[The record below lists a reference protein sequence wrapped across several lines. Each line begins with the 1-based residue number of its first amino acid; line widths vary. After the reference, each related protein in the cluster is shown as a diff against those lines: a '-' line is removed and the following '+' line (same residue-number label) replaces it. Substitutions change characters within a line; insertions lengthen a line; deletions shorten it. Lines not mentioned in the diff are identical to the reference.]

1 MMHYPNPNQ
10 HNNDN
15 TPLGR
20 IILVVALSIAFFGIY
35 MVLFPPKQPPKPTQT
50 QTTQNLENAKAPA
63 QGTPAPN
70 SLDSLED
77 TKAQEARTHD
87 LALKDSLIAII
98 QSQDFEI
105 EIDALGRIR
114 QVSLKDKKFTH
125 DEQES
130 LFSIIGSLLGFG
142 SSKKEHIEKLPL
154 FGDLELKPLEMR
166 FSDGVINQKA
176 YNTPYV
182 LQNSQSPRIDFS
194 GESQTIV
201 LTQNLGEVRIS
212 KTLTFYRNLAYDVRI
227 EVSNPN
233 IEYFISNGM
242 RPMGDKDTYAFRG
255 VLLKKEDGSIQ
266 KLEDGDGER
275 RDFPKASF
283 VASVDR
289 YYTSLFFTPDV
300 AKGLYVS
307 LDSDRSKNPMPYVRA
322 NGESVLQG
330 YIGPKDFKILE
341 SINPSLSDVV
351 EYGIITF
358 FARWVFWLLAWLYD
372 VCGNWGWA
380 IVLLT
385 IIVRIV
391 LYPLSYK
398 GMVSMQKLKD
408 LAPKMKEIQE
418 RYKGD
423 PQKLQMHMMELY
435 KKHGANPLGGC
446 LPLLLQI
453 PVFFAIYRVL
463 YNAIEL
469 KNSEWILWINDLSA
483 IDPYFV
489 LPVLMGVS
497 MYVSQRLTPSNF
509 TDPMQEKIFKMLPWF
524 FMIFFIIFPFPAG
537 LVLYWTVN
545 NIFSIIQQISINAML
560 ERKKQAEIAQHHA
573 QNHFKEHK
581 KEHKGGKYE
590 KNRG

>member
-1 MMHYPNPNQ
+1 MYYPNPNQ

-20 IILVVALSIAFFGIY
+20 IMLVVVLSIAFFGIY
-35 MVLFPPKQPPKPTQT
+35 MYLFPPKQSNTKAPA
-50 QTTQNLENAKAPA
+50 TTQNTPVDSVSPISASQAP
-63 QGTPAPN
+63 TTK
-70 SLDSLED
+70 D
-77 TKAQEARTHD
+77 TLQQVSTHN
-87 LALKDSLIAII
+87 LAIKDSLIAII
-98 QSQDFEI
+98 ESEDFEI

-130 LFSIIGSLLGFG
+130 LFSIVGSWLGFG

-166 FSDGVINQKA
+166 FSDVGINKKA

-182 LQNSQSPRIDFS
+182 LQKTSNQGNRIAFD
-194 GESQTIV
+194 GESQNIV
-201 LTQNLGEVRIS
+201 LTQDLGDVRIT
-212 KTLTFYRNLAYDVRI
+212 KTLTFYRNLSYDVRI

-233 IEYFISNGM
+233 LEYFISNGM

-266 KLEDGDGER
+266 KIEDGDGER
-275 RDFPKASF
+275 KDFPKASF

-289 YYTSLFFTPDV
+289 YYTSLLFTPDV
-300 AKGLYVS
+300 AKGLYIS
-307 LDSDRSKNPMPYVRA
+307 LDSDGSKNPMPYVRSS
-322 NGESVLQG
+322 GESVLQG
-330 YIGPKDFKILE
+330 YIGPKDVKILE
-341 SINPSLSDVV
+341 SINPNLTDVV
-351 EYGIITF
+351 EYGMITF

-372 VCGNWGWA
+372 VCGNWGWS

-385 IIVRIV
+385 IIVRVI

-423 PQKLQMHMMELY
+423 PQKLQMHMMDLY

-469 KNSEWILWINDLSA
+469 KNSAWIFWINDLSA

-489 LPVLMGVS
+489 LPILMGVS

-524 FMIFFIIFPFPAG
+524 FMVFFIIFPFPAG
-537 LVLYWTVN
+537 LVLYWTIN
-545 NIFSIIQQISINAML
+545 NIFSIIQQMSINAML
-560 ERKKQAEIAQHHA
+560 ERKKQAQIAQHHT

-581 KEHKGGKYE
+581 GGK
-590 KNRG
+590 K

>member
-1 MMHYPNPNQ
+1 MHYPNPNQ

-307 LDSDRSKNPMPYVRA
+307 LDSDGNKNPMPYVRA

>member
-1 MMHYPNPNQ
+1 MYYPNPNQ

-20 IILVVALSIAFFGIY
+20 IMLVVVLSIAFFGIY
-35 MVLFPPKQPPKPTQT
+35 MYLFPPKQPNTKAPA
-50 QTTQNLENAKAPA
+50 TTQNTSVDSASSISASQAP
-63 QGTPAPN
+63 TTK
-70 SLDSLED
+70 D
-77 TKAQEARTHD
+77 TLQQVNTHN
-87 LALKDSLIAII
+87 LAIKDSLIAII
-98 QSQDFEI
+98 ESEDFEI

-130 LFSIIGSLLGFG
+130 LFSIVGSWLGFG
-142 SSKKEHIEKLPL
+142 NSKKEHIEKLPL

-166 FSDGVINQKA
+166 FSDVAINKKA

-182 LQNSQSPRIDFS
+182 LQKTSNQGNRIAFD
-194 GESQTIV
+194 GESQNIV
-201 LTQNLGEVRIS
+201 LTQDLGDVRIT
-212 KTLTFYRNLAYDVRI
+212 KTLTFYRNLSYDVRI

-233 IEYFISNGM
+233 LEYFISNGM
-242 RPMGDKDTYAFRG
+242 RPMGDKDTYVFRG

-266 KLEDGDGER
+266 KIEDGDGER
-275 RDFPKASF
+275 KDFPKASF

-289 YYTSLFFTPDV
+289 YYTSLLFTPDV
-300 AKGLYVS
+300 AKGLYIS
-307 LDSDRSKNPMPYVRA
+307 LDSDGSKNPMPYVRSS
-322 NGESVLQG
+322 GESVLQG
-330 YIGPKDFKILE
+330 YIGPKDVKILE
-341 SINPSLSDVV
+341 SINPNLTDVV
-351 EYGIITF
+351 EYGMITF

-372 VCGNWGWA
+372 VCGNWGWS

-385 IIVRIV
+385 IIVRVI

-423 PQKLQMHMMELY
+423 PQKLQMHMMDLY

-469 KNSEWILWINDLSA
+469 KNSAWIFWINDLSA

-489 LPVLMGVS
+489 LPILMGVS

-524 FMIFFIIFPFPAG
+524 FMVFFIIFPFPAG

-581 KEHKGGKYE
+581 GGE
-590 KNRG
+590 K

>member
-1 MMHYPNPNQ
+1 MYYPNPNQ

-20 IILVVALSIAFFGIY
+20 IMLVVVLSIAFFGIY
-35 MVLFPPKQPPKPTQT
+35 MYLFPPKQSNTKAPA
-50 QTTQNLENAKAPA
+50 TTQNTSVDSVSPISASQAP
-63 QGTPAPN
+63 T
-70 SLDSLED
+70 
-77 TKAQEARTHD
+77 TKDALQQVSTHN
-87 LALKDSLIAII
+87 LAIKDSLIAII
-98 QSQDFEI
+98 ESEDFEI

-130 LFSIIGSLLGFG
+130 LFGIVGSWLGFG

-166 FSDGVINQKA
+166 FSDVAINKKA
-176 YNTPYV
+176 YNTPFV
-182 LQNSQSPRIDFS
+182 LQKTSNQGNRIAFD
-194 GESQTIV
+194 GESQNIV
-201 LTQNLGEVRIS
+201 LTQDLGDVRIT
-212 KTLTFYRNLAYDVRI
+212 KTLTFYRNLLYDVRI

-233 IEYFISNGM
+233 LEYFISNGM
-242 RPMGDKDTYAFRG
+242 RPMGDKDTYVFRG

-266 KLEDGDGER
+266 KIEDGDGER
-275 RDFPKASF
+275 KDFPKASF

-289 YYTSLFFTPDV
+289 YYTSLLFTPDV
-300 AKGLYVS
+300 AKGLYIS
-307 LDSDRSKNPMPYVRA
+307 LDSDGSKNPMPYVRSS
-322 NGESVLQG
+322 GESVLQG
-330 YIGPKDFKILE
+330 YIGPKDFKTLE
-341 SINPSLSDVV
+341 SINPNLTDVV
-351 EYGIITF
+351 EYGMITF

-372 VCGNWGWA
+372 VCGNWGWS

-385 IIVRIV
+385 LIVRVI

-423 PQKLQMHMMELY
+423 PQKLQMHIMELY

-469 KNSEWILWINDLSA
+469 KNSAWIFWINDLSA

-524 FMIFFIIFPFPAG
+524 FMVFFIIFPFPAG
-537 LVLYWTVN
+537 LVLYWTIN
-545 NIFSIIQQISINAML
+545 NIFSIIQQMSINAML
-560 ERKKQAEIAQHHA
+560 ERKKQAQIAQHHA

-581 KEHKGGKYE
+581 GGK
-590 KNRG
+590 K

>member
-1 MMHYPNPNQ
+1 MYYPNPNQ

-20 IILVVALSIAFFGIY
+20 IMLVVVLSIAFFGIY
-35 MVLFPPKQPPKPTQT
+35 MYLFPPKQPNTQAPA
-50 QTTQNLENAKAPA
+50 TTQNTSVDSASSISASQAP
-63 QGTPAPN
+63 TTK
-70 SLDSLED
+70 D
-77 TKAQEARTHD
+77 TLQQVNTHN
-87 LALKDSLIAII
+87 LAIKDSLIAII
-98 QSQDFEI
+98 ESEDFEI

-130 LFSIIGSLLGFG
+130 LFSIVGSWLGFG

-166 FSDGVINQKA
+166 FSDVAINKKA

-182 LQNSQSPRIDFS
+182 LQKTSNQGNRIAFD
-194 GESQTIV
+194 GESQNIV
-201 LTQNLGEVRIS
+201 LTQDLGDVRIT
-212 KTLTFYRNLAYDVRI
+212 KTLTFYRNLSYDVRI

-233 IEYFISNGM
+233 LEYFISNGM
-242 RPMGDKDTYAFRG
+242 RPMGDKDTYVFRG

-266 KLEDGDGER
+266 KIEDGDGER
-275 RDFPKASF
+275 KDFPKASF

-289 YYTSLFFTPDV
+289 YYTSLLFTPDV
-300 AKGLYVS
+300 AKGLYIS
-307 LDSDRSKNPMPYVRA
+307 LDSDGSKNPMPYVRSS
-322 NGESVLQG
+322 GESVLQG
-330 YIGPKDFKILE
+330 YIGPKDVKILE
-341 SINPSLSDVV
+341 SINPNLTDVV
-351 EYGIITF
+351 EYGMITF

-372 VCGNWGWA
+372 VCGNWGWS

-385 IIVRIV
+385 IIVRVI

-423 PQKLQMHMMELY
+423 PQKLQMHMMDLY

-469 KNSEWILWINDLSA
+469 KNSAWIFWINDLSA

-489 LPVLMGVS
+489 LPILMGVS

-524 FMIFFIIFPFPAG
+524 FMVFFIIFPFPAG

-545 NIFSIIQQISINAML
+545 NIFSIIQQMSINAML
-560 ERKKQAEIAQHHA
+560 ERKKQAQIAQHHA
-573 QNHFKEHK
+573 QNHFKEY
-581 KEHKGGKYE
+581 KGGK
-590 KNRG
+590 K

>member
-1 MMHYPNPNQ
+1 MYYPNPNQ

-20 IILVVALSIAFFGIY
+20 IMLVVVLSIAFFGIY
-35 MVLFPPKQPPKPTQT
+35 MYLFPPKQSNTKAPA
-50 QTTQNLENAKAPA
+50 TTQNTSVDSVSPISASQAP
-63 QGTPAPN
+63 TTK
-70 SLDSLED
+70 D
-77 TKAQEARTHD
+77 TLQQVSSHN
-87 LALKDSLIAII
+87 LAIKDSLIAII
-98 QSQDFEI
+98 ESEDFEI

-130 LFSIIGSLLGFG
+130 LFSIVGSWLGFG

-166 FSDGVINQKA
+166 FSDVAINKKA
-176 YNTPYV
+176 YNTPFV
-182 LQNSQSPRIDFS
+182 LQKTSNQGNRIAFD
-194 GESQTIV
+194 GESQNIV
-201 LTQNLGEVRIS
+201 LTQDLGDVRIT
-212 KTLTFYRNLAYDVRI
+212 KTLTFYRNLLYDVRI

-233 IEYFISNGM
+233 LEYFISNGM
-242 RPMGDKDTYAFRG
+242 RPMGDKDTYVFRG

-266 KLEDGDGER
+266 KIEDGDGER
-275 RDFPKASF
+275 KDFPKASF

-289 YYTSLFFTPDV
+289 YYTSLLFTPDV
-300 AKGLYVS
+300 AKGLYIS
-307 LDSDRSKNPMPYVRA
+307 LDSDGSKNPMPYVRSS
-322 NGESVLQG
+322 GESVLQG
-330 YIGPKDFKILE
+330 YIGPKDFKTLE
-341 SINPSLSDVV
+341 SINPNLTDVV
-351 EYGIITF
+351 EYGMITF

-372 VCGNWGWA
+372 VCGNWGWS

-385 IIVRIV
+385 LIVRVI

-469 KNSEWILWINDLSA
+469 KNSAWIFWINDLSA

-524 FMIFFIIFPFPAG
+524 FMVFFIIFPFPAG
-537 LVLYWTVN
+537 LVLYWTIN
-545 NIFSIIQQISINAML
+545 NIFSIIQQMSINAML
-560 ERKKQAEIAQHHA
+560 ERKKQAQIAQHHA

-581 KEHKGGKYE
+581 GGK
-590 KNRG
+590 K

>member
-1 MMHYPNPNQ
+1 MYYPNPNQ

-20 IILVVALSIAFFGIY
+20 IMLVVVLSIAFFGIY
-35 MVLFPPKQPPKPTQT
+35 MYLFPPKQSNTKAPA
-50 QTTQNLENAKAPA
+50 TTQNTPVDSVSPISASQAPV
-63 QGTPAPN
+63 
-70 SLDSLED
+70 
-77 TKAQEARTHD
+77 TKDALQQVSTHN
-87 LALKDSLIAII
+87 LAIKDSLIAII
-98 QSQDFEI
+98 ESEDFEI

-130 LFSIIGSLLGFG
+130 LFSIVGSWLGFG

-166 FSDGVINQKA
+166 FSDVGINKKA

-182 LQNSQSPRIDFS
+182 LQKTSNQGNRIAFD
-194 GESQTIV
+194 GESQNIV
-201 LTQNLGEVRIS
+201 LTQDLGDVRIT
-212 KTLTFYRNLAYDVRI
+212 KTLTFYRNLSYDVRI

-233 IEYFISNGM
+233 LEYFISNGM

-266 KLEDGDGER
+266 KIEDGDGER
-275 RDFPKASF
+275 KDFPKASF

-289 YYTSLFFTPDV
+289 YYTSLLFTPDV
-300 AKGLYVS
+300 AKGLYIS
-307 LDSDRSKNPMPYVRA
+307 LDSDGSKNPMPYVRSS
-322 NGESVLQG
+322 GESVLQG

-341 SINPSLSDVV
+341 SINPNLTDVV
-351 EYGIITF
+351 EYGMITF

-372 VCGNWGWA
+372 VCGNWGWS

-385 IIVRIV
+385 IIVRVI

-469 KNSEWILWINDLSA
+469 KNSAWIFWINDLSA

-524 FMIFFIIFPFPAG
+524 FMVFFIIFPFPAG
-537 LVLYWTVN
+537 LVLYWTIN
-545 NIFSIIQQISINAML
+545 NIFSIIQQMSINAML
-560 ERKKQAEIAQHHA
+560 ERKKQAQIAQHHA

-581 KEHKGGKYE
+581 GGK
-590 KNRG
+590 K

>member
-1 MMHYPNPNQ
+1 MHYPNPNQ

>member
-1 MMHYPNPNQ
+1 MYYPNPNQ

-20 IILVVALSIAFFGIY
+20 IMLVVVLSIAFFGIY
-35 MVLFPPKQPPKPTQT
+35 MYLFPPKQSNTKAPA
-50 QTTQNLENAKAPA
+50 TTQNTPVDSVSPISASQAP
-63 QGTPAPN
+63 T
-70 SLDSLED
+70 
-77 TKAQEARTHD
+77 TKDALQQVSTHN
-87 LALKDSLIAII
+87 LAIKDSLIAII
-98 QSQDFEI
+98 ESEDFEI

-130 LFSIIGSLLGFG
+130 LFSIVGSWLGFG

-166 FSDGVINQKA
+166 FSDVGINKKA

-182 LQNSQSPRIDFS
+182 LQKTSNQGNRIAFD
-194 GESQTIV
+194 GESQNIV
-201 LTQNLGEVRIS
+201 LTQDLGDVRIT
-212 KTLTFYRNLAYDVRI
+212 KTLTFYRNLSYDVRI

-233 IEYFISNGM
+233 LEYFISNGM

-266 KLEDGDGER
+266 KIEDGDGER
-275 RDFPKASF
+275 KDFPKASF

-289 YYTSLFFTPDV
+289 YYTSLLFTPDV
-300 AKGLYVS
+300 AKGLYIS
-307 LDSDRSKNPMPYVRA
+307 LDSDGSKNPMPYVRSS
-322 NGESVLQG
+322 GESVLQG

-341 SINPSLSDVV
+341 SINPNLTDVV
-351 EYGIITF
+351 EYGMITF

-372 VCGNWGWA
+372 VCGNWGWS

-385 IIVRIV
+385 LIVRVI

-469 KNSEWILWINDLSA
+469 KNSAWIFWINDLSA

-524 FMIFFIIFPFPAG
+524 FMVFFIIFPFPAG
-537 LVLYWTVN
+537 LVLYWTIN
-545 NIFSIIQQISINAML
+545 NIFSIIQQMSINAML
-560 ERKKQAEIAQHHA
+560 ERKKQAQIAQHHA

-581 KEHKGGKYE
+581 GGK
-590 KNRG
+590 K

>member
-1 MMHYPNPNQ
+1 MYYPNPNQ

-20 IILVVALSIAFFGIY
+20 IMLVVVLSIAFFGIY
-35 MVLFPPKQPPKPTQT
+35 MYLFPPKQSNTKAPA
-50 QTTQNLENAKAPA
+50 TTQNTSVDSVSPISASQAP
-63 QGTPAPN
+63 TTK
-70 SLDSLED
+70 D
-77 TKAQEARTHD
+77 TLQQVSTHN
-87 LALKDSLIAII
+87 LAIKDSLIAII
-98 QSQDFEI
+98 ESEDFEI

-130 LFSIIGSLLGFG
+130 LFSIVGSWLGFG

-166 FSDGVINQKA
+166 FSDVAINKKA
-176 YNTPYV
+176 YNTPFV
-182 LQNSQSPRIDFS
+182 LQKTSNQGNRIAFD
-194 GESQTIV
+194 GESQNIV
-201 LTQNLGEVRIS
+201 LTQDLGDVRIT
-212 KTLTFYRNLAYDVRI
+212 KTLTFYRNLLYDVRI

-233 IEYFISNGM
+233 LEYFISNGM
-242 RPMGDKDTYAFRG
+242 RPMGDKDTYVFRG

-266 KLEDGDGER
+266 KIEDGDGER
-275 RDFPKASF
+275 KDFPKASF

-289 YYTSLFFTPDV
+289 YYTSLLFTPDV
-300 AKGLYVS
+300 AKGLYIS
-307 LDSDRSKNPMPYVRA
+307 LDSDGSKNPMPYVRSS
-322 NGESVLQG
+322 GESVLQG
-330 YIGPKDFKILE
+330 YIGPKDFKTLE
-341 SINPSLSDVV
+341 SINPNLTDVV
-351 EYGIITF
+351 EYGMITF

-372 VCGNWGWA
+372 VCGNWGWS

-385 IIVRIV
+385 LIVRVI

-469 KNSEWILWINDLSA
+469 KNSAWIFWINDLSA

-524 FMIFFIIFPFPAG
+524 FMVFFIIFPFPAG
-537 LVLYWTVN
+537 LVLYWTIN
-545 NIFSIIQQISINAML
+545 NIFSIIQQMSINAML
-560 ERKKQAEIAQHHA
+560 ERKKQAQIAQHHA

-581 KEHKGGKYE
+581 GGK
-590 KNRG
+590 K

>member
-1 MMHYPNPNQ
+1 MYYPNPNQ

-20 IILVVALSIAFFGIY
+20 IMLVVVLSIAFFGIY
-35 MVLFPPKQPPKPTQT
+35 MYLFPPKQSNTKAPA
-50 QTTQNLENAKAPA
+50 TTQNTPVDSVSPISASQAP
-63 QGTPAPN
+63 T
-70 SLDSLED
+70 
-77 TKAQEARTHD
+77 TKDALQQVSTHN
-87 LALKDSLIAII
+87 LAIKDSLIAII
-98 QSQDFEI
+98 ESEDFEI

-125 DEQES
+125 DKQES
-130 LFSIIGSLLGFG
+130 LFSIVGSWLGFG

-166 FSDGVINQKA
+166 FSDVGINKKA

-182 LQNSQSPRIDFS
+182 LQKTSNQGNRIAFD
-194 GESQTIV
+194 GESQNIV
-201 LTQNLGEVRIS
+201 LTQDLGDVRIT
-212 KTLTFYRNLAYDVRI
+212 KTLTFYRNLSYDVRI

-233 IEYFISNGM
+233 LEYFISNGM

-266 KLEDGDGER
+266 KIEDGDGER
-275 RDFPKASF
+275 KDFPKASF

-289 YYTSLFFTPDV
+289 YYTSLLFTPDV
-300 AKGLYVS
+300 AKGLYIS
-307 LDSDRSKNPMPYVRA
+307 LDSDGSKNPMPYVRSS
-322 NGESVLQG
+322 GESVLQG

-341 SINPSLSDVV
+341 SINPNLTDVV
-351 EYGIITF
+351 EYGMITF

-372 VCGNWGWA
+372 VCGNWGWS

-385 IIVRIV
+385 LIVRVI

-469 KNSEWILWINDLSA
+469 KNSAWIFWINDLSA

-524 FMIFFIIFPFPAG
+524 FMVFFIIFPFPAG
-537 LVLYWTVN
+537 LVLYWTIN
-545 NIFSIIQQISINAML
+545 NIFSIIQQMSINAML
-560 ERKKQAEIAQHHA
+560 ERKKQAQIAQHHA

-581 KEHKGGKYE
+581 GGK
-590 KNRG
+590 K

>member
-1 MMHYPNPNQ
+1 MYYPNPNQ

-20 IILVVALSIAFFGIY
+20 IMLVVVLSIAFFGIY
-35 MVLFPPKQPPKPTQT
+35 MYLFPPKQPNTQAPVAT
-50 QTTQNLENAKAPA
+50 QHTSVDSVSPISASQ
-63 QGTPAPN
+63 APN
-70 SLDSLED
+70 
-77 TKAQEARTHD
+77 TKDILQQATTHN
-87 LALKDSLIAII
+87 LAIKDSLIAII
-98 QSQDFEI
+98 ESADFEI
-105 EIDALGRIR
+105 EIDALGRVR

-130 LFSIIGSLLGFG
+130 LFSIVGSWLGFG

-166 FSDGVINQKA
+166 FSDVAINKKA

-182 LQNSQSPRIDFS
+182 LEKTSNQGNRIVFN
-194 GESQTIV
+194 GESQNIV
-201 LTQNLGEVRIS
+201 LTQDLGDVRIT
-212 KTLTFYRNLAYDVRI
+212 KTLTFYRNLSYDVRI

-233 IEYFISNGM
+233 LEYFISNGM
-242 RPMGDKDTYAFRG
+242 RPMGDKDTYVFRG

-266 KLEDGDGER
+266 KIEDGDGER
-275 RDFPKASF
+275 KDFPKASF

-289 YYTSLFFTPDV
+289 YYTTLLFTPDV
-300 AKGLYVS
+300 AKGLYIS
-307 LDSDRSKNPMPYVRA
+307 LDSDGSKNPMPYVRSS
-322 NGESVLQG
+322 GESVLQG

-341 SINPSLSDVV
+341 SINPNLTDVV
-351 EYGIITF
+351 EYGMITF

-372 VCGNWGWA
+372 VCGNWGWS

-385 IIVRIV
+385 LIVRVI

-469 KNSEWILWINDLSA
+469 KNSAWIFWINDLSA

-509 TDPMQEKIFKMLPWF
+509 ADPMQEKIFKMLPWF

-537 LVLYWTVN
+537 LVLYWTIN
-545 NIFSIIQQISINAML
+545 NIFSIIQQMSINAML
-560 ERKKQAEIAQHHA
+560 ERKKQAQIAQHHA

-581 KEHKGGKYE
+581 GGK
-590 KNRG
+590 K

>member
-1 MMHYPNPNQ
+1 MYYPNPNQ

-20 IILVVALSIAFFGIY
+20 IMLVVVLSIAFFGIY
-35 MVLFPPKQPPKPTQT
+35 MYLFPPKQSNTKAPA
-50 QTTQNLENAKAPA
+50 TTQNTPVDSVSPISASQAPV
-63 QGTPAPN
+63 
-70 SLDSLED
+70 
-77 TKAQEARTHD
+77 TKDALQQVSTHN
-87 LALKDSLIAII
+87 LAIKDSLIAII
-98 QSQDFEI
+98 ESEDFEI

-130 LFSIIGSLLGFG
+130 LFSIVGSWLGFG

-166 FSDGVINQKA
+166 FSDVGINKKA

-182 LQNSQSPRIDFS
+182 LQKTSNQGNRIAFD
-194 GESQTIV
+194 GESQNIV
-201 LTQNLGEVRIS
+201 LTQDLGDVRIT
-212 KTLTFYRNLAYDVRI
+212 KTLTFYRNLSYDVRI

-233 IEYFISNGM
+233 LEYFISNGM

-266 KLEDGDGER
+266 KIEDGDGER
-275 RDFPKASF
+275 KDFPKASF

-289 YYTSLFFTPDV
+289 YYTSLLFTPDV
-300 AKGLYVS
+300 AKGLYIS
-307 LDSDRSKNPMPYVRA
+307 LDSDGSKNPMPYVRSS
-322 NGESVLQG
+322 GESVLQG

-341 SINPSLSDVV
+341 SINPNLTDVV
-351 EYGIITF
+351 EYGMITF

-372 VCGNWGWA
+372 VCGNWGWS

-385 IIVRIV
+385 LIVRVI

-469 KNSEWILWINDLSA
+469 KNSAWIFWINDLSA

-524 FMIFFIIFPFPAG
+524 FMVFFIIFPFPAG
-537 LVLYWTVN
+537 LVLYWTIN
-545 NIFSIIQQISINAML
+545 NIFSIIQQMSINAML
-560 ERKKQAEIAQHHA
+560 ERKKQAQIAQHHA

-581 KEHKGGKYE
+581 GGK
-590 KNRG
+590 K

>member
-1 MMHYPNPNQ
+1 MHYPNPNQ

-194 GESQTIV
+194 GESQTIM

>member
-1 MMHYPNPNQ
+1 MYYPNPNQ

-20 IILVVALSIAFFGIY
+20 IMLVVVLSIAFFGIY
-35 MVLFPPKQPPKPTQT
+35 MYLFSPKQSNTKAPA
-50 QTTQNLENAKAPA
+50 TTQNTPVDSVSPISASQAP
-63 QGTPAPN
+63 T
-70 SLDSLED
+70 
-77 TKAQEARTHD
+77 TKDALQQVSTHN
-87 LALKDSLIAII
+87 LAIKDSLIAII
-98 QSQDFEI
+98 ESEDFEI

-130 LFSIIGSLLGFG
+130 LFSIVGSWLGFG

-166 FSDGVINQKA
+166 FSDVGINKKA

-182 LQNSQSPRIDFS
+182 LQKTSNQGNRIAFD
-194 GESQTIV
+194 GESQNIV
-201 LTQNLGEVRIS
+201 LTQDLGDVRIT
-212 KTLTFYRNLAYDVRI
+212 KTLTFYRNLSYDVRI

-233 IEYFISNGM
+233 LEYFISNGM

-266 KLEDGDGER
+266 KIEDGDGER
-275 RDFPKASF
+275 KDFPKASF

-289 YYTSLFFTPDV
+289 YYTSLLFTPDV
-300 AKGLYVS
+300 AKGLYIS
-307 LDSDRSKNPMPYVRA
+307 LDSDGSKNPMPYVRSS
-322 NGESVLQG
+322 GESVLQG

-341 SINPSLSDVV
+341 SINPNLTDVV
-351 EYGIITF
+351 EYGMITF

-372 VCGNWGWA
+372 VCGNWGWS

-385 IIVRIV
+385 LIVRVI

-469 KNSEWILWINDLSA
+469 KNSAWIFWINDLSA

-524 FMIFFIIFPFPAG
+524 FMVFFIIFPFPAG
-537 LVLYWTVN
+537 LVLYWTIN
-545 NIFSIIQQISINAML
+545 NIFSIIQQMSINAML
-560 ERKKQAEIAQHHA
+560 ERKKQAQIAQHHA

-581 KEHKGGKYE
+581 GGK
-590 KNRG
+590 K

>member
-1 MMHYPNPNQ
+1 MYYPNPNQ

-20 IILVVALSIAFFGIY
+20 IMLVVVLSIAFFGIY
-35 MVLFPPKQPPKPTQT
+35 MYLFPPKQSNTKAPA
-50 QTTQNLENAKAPA
+50 TTQNTSVDSVSPISASQAP
-63 QGTPAPN
+63 T
-70 SLDSLED
+70 
-77 TKAQEARTHD
+77 TKDALQQVSTHN
-87 LALKDSLIAII
+87 LAIKDSLIAII
-98 QSQDFEI
+98 ESEDFEI

-130 LFSIIGSLLGFG
+130 LFSIVGSWLGFG

-166 FSDGVINQKA
+166 FSDVAINKKA
-176 YNTPYV
+176 YNTPFV
-182 LQNSQSPRIDFS
+182 LQKTSNQGNRIAFD
-194 GESQTIV
+194 GESQNIV
-201 LTQNLGEVRIS
+201 LTQDLGDVRIT
-212 KTLTFYRNLAYDVRI
+212 KTLTFYRNLLYDVRI

-233 IEYFISNGM
+233 LEYFISNGM
-242 RPMGDKDTYAFRG
+242 RPMGDKDTYVFRG

-266 KLEDGDGER
+266 KIEDGDGER
-275 RDFPKASF
+275 KDFPKASF

-289 YYTSLFFTPDV
+289 YYTSLLFTPDV
-300 AKGLYVS
+300 AKGLYIS
-307 LDSDRSKNPMPYVRA
+307 LDSDGSKNPMPYVRSS
-322 NGESVLQG
+322 GESVLQG
-330 YIGPKDFKILE
+330 YIGPKDFKTLE
-341 SINPSLSDVV
+341 SINPNLTDVV
-351 EYGIITF
+351 EYGMITF

-372 VCGNWGWA
+372 VCGNWGWS

-385 IIVRIV
+385 LIVRVI

-423 PQKLQMHMMELY
+423 PQKLQMHIMELY

-469 KNSEWILWINDLSA
+469 KNSAWIFWINDLSA

-524 FMIFFIIFPFPAG
+524 FMVFFIIFPFPAG
-537 LVLYWTVN
+537 LVLYWTIN
-545 NIFSIIQQISINAML
+545 NIFSIIQQMSINAML
-560 ERKKQAEIAQHHA
+560 ERKKQAQIAQHHA

-581 KEHKGGKYE
+581 GGK
-590 KNRG
+590 K

>member
-233 IEYFISNGM
+233 IEYFISKGN
-242 RPMGDKDTYAFRG
+242 YNIFEINEALFAF
-255 VLLKKEDGSIQ
+255 DQ
-266 KLEDGDGER
+266 
-275 RDFPKASF
+275 
-283 VASVDR
+283 
-289 YYTSLFFTPDV
+289 SL
-300 AKGLYVS
+300 
-307 LDSDRSKNPMPYVRA
+307 
-322 NGESVLQG
+322 
-330 YIGPKDFKILE
+330 
-341 SINPSLSDVV
+341 
-351 EYGIITF
+351 
-358 FARWVFWLLAWLYD
+358 
-372 VCGNWGWA
+372 
-380 IVLLT
+380 
-385 IIVRIV
+385 
-391 LYPLSYK
+391 
-398 GMVSMQKLKD
+398 
-408 LAPKMKEIQE
+408 
-418 RYKGD
+418 
-423 PQKLQMHMMELY
+423 
-435 KKHGANPLGGC
+435 LGG
-446 LPLLLQI
+446 
-453 PVFFAIYRVL
+453 
-463 YNAIEL
+463 
-469 KNSEWILWINDLSA
+469 
-483 IDPYFV
+483 
-489 LPVLMGVS
+489 
-497 MYVSQRLTPSNF
+497 
-509 TDPMQEKIFKMLPWF
+509 
-524 FMIFFIIFPFPAG
+524 
-537 LVLYWTVN
+537 
-545 NIFSIIQQISINAML
+545 
-560 ERKKQAEIAQHHA
+560 
-573 QNHFKEHK
+573 
-581 KEHKGGKYE
+581 
-590 KNRG
+590 

>member
-1 MMHYPNPNQ
+1 MYYPNPNQ

-20 IILVVALSIAFFGIY
+20 IMLVVVLSIAFFGIY
-35 MVLFPPKQPPKPTQT
+35 MYLFPPKQSNTKAPA
-50 QTTQNLENAKAPA
+50 TTQNTSVDSVSPISASQAP
-63 QGTPAPN
+63 TTK
-70 SLDSLED
+70 D
-77 TKAQEARTHD
+77 TLQQVSTHN
-87 LALKDSLIAII
+87 LAIKDSLIAII
-98 QSQDFEI
+98 ESEDFEI

-130 LFSIIGSLLGFG
+130 LFSIVGSWLGFG

-166 FSDGVINQKA
+166 FSDVAINKKA
-176 YNTPYV
+176 YNTPFV
-182 LQNSQSPRIDFS
+182 LQKTSNQGNRIAFD
-194 GESQTIV
+194 GESQNIV
-201 LTQNLGEVRIS
+201 LTQDLGDVRIT
-212 KTLTFYRNLAYDVRI
+212 KTLTFYRNLLYDVRI

-233 IEYFISNGM
+233 LEYFISNGM
-242 RPMGDKDTYAFRG
+242 RPMGDKDTYVFRG

-266 KLEDGDGER
+266 KIEDGDGER
-275 RDFPKASF
+275 KDFPKASF

-289 YYTSLFFTPDV
+289 YYTSLLFTPDV
-300 AKGLYVS
+300 AKGLYIS
-307 LDSDRSKNPMPYVRA
+307 LDSDGSKNPMSYVRSS
-322 NGESVLQG
+322 GESVLQG
-330 YIGPKDFKILE
+330 YIGPKDFKTLE
-341 SINPSLSDVV
+341 SINPNLTDVV
-351 EYGIITF
+351 EYGMITF

-372 VCGNWGWA
+372 VCGNWGWS

-385 IIVRIV
+385 LIVRVI

-469 KNSEWILWINDLSA
+469 KNSAWIFWINDLSA

-524 FMIFFIIFPFPAG
+524 FMVFFIIFPFPAG
-537 LVLYWTVN
+537 LVLYWTIN
-545 NIFSIIQQISINAML
+545 NIFSIIQQMSINAML
-560 ERKKQAEIAQHHA
+560 ERKKQAQIAQHHA

-581 KEHKGGKYE
+581 GGK
-590 KNRG
+590 K

>member
-1 MMHYPNPNQ
+1 MYYPNPNQ

-20 IILVVALSIAFFGIY
+20 IMLVVVLSIAFFGIY
-35 MVLFPPKQPPKPTQT
+35 MYLFPPKQSNTKAPA
-50 QTTQNLENAKAPA
+50 TTQNTPVDSVSPISASQAP
-63 QGTPAPN
+63 T
-70 SLDSLED
+70 
-77 TKAQEARTHD
+77 TKDALQQVSTHN
-87 LALKDSLIAII
+87 LAIKDSLIAII
-98 QSQDFEI
+98 ESEDFEI

-130 LFSIIGSLLGFG
+130 LFSIVGSWLGFG

-166 FSDGVINQKA
+166 FSDVGINKKA

-182 LQNSQSPRIDFS
+182 LQKTSNQGNRIAFD
-194 GESQTIV
+194 GESQNIV
-201 LTQNLGEVRIS
+201 LTQDLGDVRIT
-212 KTLTFYRNLAYDVRI
+212 KTLTFYRNLSYDVRI

-233 IEYFISNGM
+233 LKYFISNGM

-266 KLEDGDGER
+266 KIEDGDGER
-275 RDFPKASF
+275 KDFPKASF

-289 YYTSLFFTPDV
+289 YYTSLLFTPDV
-300 AKGLYVS
+300 AKGLYIS
-307 LDSDRSKNPMPYVRA
+307 LDSDGSKNPMPYVRSS
-322 NGESVLQG
+322 GESVLQG

-341 SINPSLSDVV
+341 SINPNLTDVV
-351 EYGIITF
+351 EYGMITF

-372 VCGNWGWA
+372 VCGNWGWS

-385 IIVRIV
+385 LIVRVI

-469 KNSEWILWINDLSA
+469 KNSAWIFWINDLSA

-524 FMIFFIIFPFPAG
+524 FMVFFIIFPFPAG
-537 LVLYWTVN
+537 LVLYWTIN
-545 NIFSIIQQISINAML
+545 NIFSIIQQMSINAML
-560 ERKKQAEIAQHHA
+560 ERKKQAQIAQHHA

-581 KEHKGGKYE
+581 GGK
-590 KNRG
+590 K

>member
-1 MMHYPNPNQ
+1 MYYPNPNQ

-20 IILVVALSIAFFGIY
+20 IMLVVVLSIAFFGIY
-35 MVLFPPKQPPKPTQT
+35 MYLFPPKQPNTQAPA
-50 QTTQNLENAKAPA
+50 TTQNTSVDSASSISASQAP
-63 QGTPAPN
+63 TTK
-70 SLDSLED
+70 D
-77 TKAQEARTHD
+77 TLQQVNTHN
-87 LALKDSLIAII
+87 LAIKDSLIAII
-98 QSQDFEI
+98 ESEDFEI

-130 LFSIIGSLLGFG
+130 LFSIVGSWLGFG
-142 SSKKEHIEKLPL
+142 NSKKEHIEKLPL

-166 FSDGVINQKA
+166 FSDVAINKKA

-182 LQNSQSPRIDFS
+182 LQKISNQGNRIAFD
-194 GESQTIV
+194 GESQNIV
-201 LTQNLGEVRIS
+201 LTQDLGDVRIT
-212 KTLTFYRNLAYDVRI
+212 KTLTFYRNLSYDVRI

-233 IEYFISNGM
+233 LEYFISNGM
-242 RPMGDKDTYAFRG
+242 RPMGDKDTYVFRG

-266 KLEDGDGER
+266 KIEDGDGER
-275 RDFPKASF
+275 KDFPKASF

-289 YYTSLFFTPDV
+289 YYTSLLFTPDV
-300 AKGLYVS
+300 AKGLYIS
-307 LDSDRSKNPMPYVRA
+307 LDSDGSKNPMPYVRSS
-322 NGESVLQG
+322 GESVLQG
-330 YIGPKDFKILE
+330 YIGPKDVKILE
-341 SINPSLSDVV
+341 SINPNLTDVV
-351 EYGIITF
+351 EYGMITF

-372 VCGNWGWA
+372 VCGNWGWS

-385 IIVRIV
+385 IIVRVI

-423 PQKLQMHMMELY
+423 PQKLQMHMMDLY

-469 KNSEWILWINDLSA
+469 KNSAWIFWINDLSA

-489 LPVLMGVS
+489 LPILMGVS

-524 FMIFFIIFPFPAG
+524 FMVFFIIFPFPAG
-537 LVLYWTVN
+537 LVLYWTIN
-545 NIFSIIQQISINAML
+545 NIFSIIQQMSINAML
-560 ERKKQAEIAQHHA
+560 ERKKQAQIAQHHA

-581 KEHKGGKYE
+581 GGK
-590 KNRG
+590 K

>member
-1 MMHYPNPNQ
+1 MYYPNPNQ

-20 IILVVALSIAFFGIY
+20 IMLVVVLSIAFFGIY
-35 MVLFPPKQPPKPTQT
+35 MYLFPPKQSNTKAPA
-50 QTTQNLENAKAPA
+50 TTQNTPVDSVSPISASQAP
-63 QGTPAPN
+63 T
-70 SLDSLED
+70 
-77 TKAQEARTHD
+77 TKDALQQVSTHN
-87 LALKDSLIAII
+87 LAIKDSLIAII
-98 QSQDFEI
+98 ESEDFEI

-130 LFSIIGSLLGFG
+130 LFSIVGSWLGFG

-166 FSDGVINQKA
+166 FSDVGINKKA

-182 LQNSQSPRIDFS
+182 LQKTSNQGNRITFD
-194 GESQTIV
+194 GESQNIV
-201 LTQNLGEVRIS
+201 LTQDLGDVRIT
-212 KTLTFYRNLAYDVRI
+212 KTLTFYRNLSYDVRI

-233 IEYFISNGM
+233 LEYFISNGM

-266 KLEDGDGER
+266 KIEDGDGER
-275 RDFPKASF
+275 KDFPKASF

-289 YYTSLFFTPDV
+289 YYTSLLFTPDV
-300 AKGLYVS
+300 AKGLYIS
-307 LDSDRSKNPMPYVRA
+307 LDSDGSKNPMPYVRSS
-322 NGESVLQG
+322 GESVLQG

-341 SINPSLSDVV
+341 SINPNLTDVV
-351 EYGIITF
+351 EYGMITF

-372 VCGNWGWA
+372 VCGNWGWS

-385 IIVRIV
+385 LIVRVI

-423 PQKLQMHMMELY
+423 PQKLQTHMMELY

-469 KNSEWILWINDLSA
+469 KNSAWIFWINDLSA

-524 FMIFFIIFPFPAG
+524 FMVFFIIFPFPAG
-537 LVLYWTVN
+537 LVLYWTIN
-545 NIFSIIQQISINAML
+545 NIFSIIQQMSINAML
-560 ERKKQAEIAQHHA
+560 ERKKQAQIAQHHA

-581 KEHKGGKYE
+581 GGK
-590 KNRG
+590 K

>member
-1 MMHYPNPNQ
+1 MYYPNPNQ

-15 TPLGR
+15 MPLGR
-20 IILVVALSIAFFGIY
+20 IVLVVALSIAFFGIY
-35 MVLFPPKQPPKPTQT
+35 MYLFPPKQPTQKPQAQSTQS
-50 QTTQNLENAKAPA
+50 LENAKAPA
-63 QGTPAPN
+63 QEAIAPKDTLN
-70 SLDSLED
+70 SVDN
-77 TKAQEARTHD
+77 TQAQALHTHD
-87 LALKDSLIAII
+87 LALKDSLIVLI

-166 FSDGVINQKA
+166 FSDSAINKKA

-182 LQNSQSPRIDFS
+182 LQDSQDPRINFEGD
-194 GESQTIV
+194 SQTIV
-201 LTQNLGEVRIS
+201 LTQDLGEVRIT

-233 IEYFISNGM
+233 LEYFISNGM
-242 RPMGDKDTYAFRG
+242 RPMGDKDTYVFRG

-266 KLEDGDGER
+266 KIEDGDSER
-275 RDFPKASF
+275 KDFPKASF

-307 LDSDRSKNPMPYVRA
+307 LDSDGSKNPMPYVRA
-322 NGESVLQG
+322 NGESILQG

-341 SINPSLSDVV
+341 SINPNLSDVV

-372 VCGNWGWA
+372 VCGNWGWS
-380 IVLLT
+380 IVFLT
-385 IIVRIV
+385 LIVRIV

-509 TDPMQEKIFKMLPWF
+509 TDPMQEKVFKMLPWF

-545 NIFSIIQQISINAML
+545 NIFSIIQQVSINAML

-573 QNHFKEHK
+573 QNHFKE
-581 KEHKGGKYE
+581 KGGKNE

>member
-1 MMHYPNPNQ
+1 MYYPNPNQ

-35 MVLFPPKQPPKPTQT
+35 MYLFPPKQPPKPAPTQS
-50 QTTQNLENAKAPA
+50 TQNLETAKAPI

-70 SLDSLED
+70 SLENA
-77 TKAQEARTHD
+77 KGQEIRTHN
-87 LALKDSLIAII
+87 LALKDSLIAVIN
-98 QSQDFEI
+98 SQDFEI

-142 SSKKEHIEKLPL
+142 SSQKEHIEKLAL
-154 FGDLELKPLEMR
+154 FGDLELKPLEIR
-166 FSDGVINQKA
+166 FSNPTINQKA

-182 LQNSQSPRIDFS
+182 LQNSQSSRIDFG
-194 GESQTIV
+194 GESQSIV
-201 LTQNLGEVRIS
+201 LVQNLGDVRIT

-227 EVSNPN
+227 EVSDPN
-233 IEYFISNGM
+233 LEYFISNGM

-275 RDFPKASF
+275 KDFPKASF

-307 LDSDRSKNPMPYVRA
+307 LDADGNKNPMPYVRA
-322 NGESVLQG
+322 NGQSVLQG

-341 SINPSLSDVV
+341 SINPALSDVV

-385 IIVRIV
+385 LIVRIV

-423 PQKLQMHMMELY
+423 PQKLQMHMMDLY

-509 TDPMQEKIFKMLPWF
+509 TDPMQEKVFKMLPWF

-545 NIFSIIQQISINAML
+545 NVFSIIQQVSINAML

-581 KEHKGGKYE
+581 KEQGGKHE

>member
-1 MMHYPNPNQ
+1 MYYPNPNQ

-20 IILVVALSIAFFGIY
+20 IMLVVVLSIAFFGIY
-35 MVLFPPKQPPKPTQT
+35 MYLFPPKQSNTKAPA
-50 QTTQNLENAKAPA
+50 TTQNTSADSVSPISASQAP
-63 QGTPAPN
+63 TTK
-70 SLDSLED
+70 D
-77 TKAQEARTHD
+77 TLQQVSTHN
-87 LALKDSLIAII
+87 LAIKDSLIAII
-98 QSQDFEI
+98 ESEDFEI

-130 LFSIIGSLLGFG
+130 LFSIVGSWLGFG

-166 FSDGVINQKA
+166 FSDVAINKKA
-176 YNTPYV
+176 YNTPFV
-182 LQNSQSPRIDFS
+182 LQKTSNQGNRIAFD
-194 GESQTIV
+194 GESQNIV
-201 LTQNLGEVRIS
+201 LTQDLGDVRIT
-212 KTLTFYRNLAYDVRI
+212 KTLTFYRNLLYDVRI

-233 IEYFISNGM
+233 LEYFISNGM
-242 RPMGDKDTYAFRG
+242 RPMGDKDTYVFRG

-266 KLEDGDGER
+266 KIEDGDGER
-275 RDFPKASF
+275 KDFPKASF

-289 YYTSLFFTPDV
+289 YYTSLLFTPDV
-300 AKGLYVS
+300 AKGLYIS
-307 LDSDRSKNPMPYVRA
+307 LDSDGSKNPMPYVRSS
-322 NGESVLQG
+322 GESVLQG
-330 YIGPKDFKILE
+330 YIGPKDFKTLE
-341 SINPSLSDVV
+341 SINPNLTDVV
-351 EYGIITF
+351 EYGMITF

-372 VCGNWGWA
+372 VCGNWGWS

-385 IIVRIV
+385 LIVRVI

-469 KNSEWILWINDLSA
+469 KNSAWIFWINDLSA

-524 FMIFFIIFPFPAG
+524 FMVFFIIFPFPAG
-537 LVLYWTVN
+537 LVLYWTIN
-545 NIFSIIQQISINAML
+545 NIFSIIQQMSINAML
-560 ERKKQAEIAQHHA
+560 ERKKQAQIAQHHA

-581 KEHKGGKYE
+581 GGK
-590 KNRG
+590 K

>member
-1 MMHYPNPNQ
+1 MHYPNPNQ

-483 IDPYFV
+483 IDPSFV
-489 LPVLMGVS
+489 LPVLMGLS

>member
-1 MMHYPNPNQ
+1 MYYPNPNQ

-20 IILVVALSIAFFGIY
+20 IILVVALSIVFFGIY
-35 MVLFPPKQPPKPTQT
+35 MYLFPPKQPTKPAPTQ
-50 QTTQNLENAKAPA
+50 QSAQLETAQAPA
-63 QGTPAPN
+63 RSDLAP
-70 SLDSLED
+70 SSTESVQQ
-77 TKAQEARTHD
+77 TRTHD
-87 LALKDSLIAII
+87 LALKDSLIVVLE
-98 QSQDFEI
+98 SQDFEI

-130 LFSIIGSLLGFG
+130 LFSIIGSLFGFG
-142 SSKKEHIEKLPL
+142 SSKKEHIDKLPL
-154 FGDLELKPLEMR
+154 FGDSSGLKPLEMR
-166 FSDGVINQKA
+166 FSDSVINNKA

-182 LQNSQSPRIDFS
+182 LADSQNPRIAFD

-201 LTQNLGEVRIS
+201 LTQDLGEVRIT

-255 VLLKKEDGSIQ
+255 VLLKKEDGSIH
-266 KLEDGDGER
+266 KVEDGDGER
-275 RDFPKASF
+275 KDFYKASF

-307 LDSDRSKNPMPYVRA
+307 LDADGSKNPMPYVRA

-330 YIGPKDFKILE
+330 YIGPKDFKLLE

-372 VCGNWGWA
+372 MCGNWGWS

-385 IIVRIV
+385 LIVRIV

-408 LAPKMKEIQE
+408 LAPKMKELQD

-423 PQKLQMHMMELY
+423 PQKLQMHMMDLY

-509 TDPMQEKIFKMLPWF
+509 TDPMQEKVFKMLPWF

-537 LVLYWTVN
+537 LVLYWTIN
-545 NIFSIIQQISINAML
+545 NIFSIIQQVSINAML

-581 KEHKGGKYE
+581 GAKNE
-590 KNRG
+590 KNRS

>member
-1 MMHYPNPNQ
+1 MHYPNPNQ

-255 VLLKKEDGSIQ
+255 VLHKKEDGSIQ

>member
-1 MMHYPNPNQ
+1 MYYPNPNQ

-20 IILVVALSIAFFGIY
+20 IMLVVVLSIAFFGIY
-35 MVLFPPKQPPKPTQT
+35 MYLFPPKQSNTKAPV
-50 QTTQNLENAKAPA
+50 TTQNTPVDSVSPISASQAPV
-63 QGTPAPN
+63 
-70 SLDSLED
+70 
-77 TKAQEARTHD
+77 TKDALQQVSTHN
-87 LALKDSLIAII
+87 LAIKDSLIAII
-98 QSQDFEI
+98 ESEDFEI

-130 LFSIIGSLLGFG
+130 LFSIVGSWLGFG

-166 FSDGVINQKA
+166 FSDVGINKKA

-182 LQNSQSPRIDFS
+182 LQKTSNQGNRIAFD
-194 GESQTIV
+194 GESQNIV
-201 LTQNLGEVRIS
+201 LTQDLGDVRIT
-212 KTLTFYRNLAYDVRI
+212 KTLTFYRNLSYDVRI

-233 IEYFISNGM
+233 LEYFISNGM

-266 KLEDGDGER
+266 KIEDGDGER
-275 RDFPKASF
+275 KDFPKASF

-289 YYTSLFFTPDV
+289 YYTSLLFTPDV
-300 AKGLYVS
+300 AKGLYIS
-307 LDSDRSKNPMPYVRA
+307 LDSDGSKNPMPYVRSS
-322 NGESVLQG
+322 GESVLQG

-341 SINPSLSDVV
+341 SINPNLTDVV
-351 EYGIITF
+351 EYGMITF

-372 VCGNWGWA
+372 VCGNWGWS

-385 IIVRIV
+385 LIVRVI

-469 KNSEWILWINDLSA
+469 KNSAWIFWINDLSA

-524 FMIFFIIFPFPAG
+524 FMVFFIIFPFPAG
-537 LVLYWTVN
+537 LVLYWTIN
-545 NIFSIIQQISINAML
+545 NIFSIIQQMSINAML
-560 ERKKQAEIAQHHA
+560 ERKKQAQIAQHHA

-581 KEHKGGKYE
+581 GGK
-590 KNRG
+590 K

>member
-1 MMHYPNPNQ
+1 MYYPNPNQ

-20 IILVVALSIAFFGIY
+20 IMLVVVLSIAFFGIY
-35 MVLFPPKQPPKPTQT
+35 MYLFPPKQPNTQAPVAT
-50 QTTQNLENAKAPA
+50 QHTSVDSVSPISASR
-63 QGTPAPN
+63 APN
-70 SLDSLED
+70 
-77 TKAQEARTHD
+77 TKDILQQATTHN
-87 LALKDSLIAII
+87 LAIKDSLIAII
-98 QSQDFEI
+98 ESADFEI
-105 EIDALGRIR
+105 EIDALGRVR

-130 LFSIIGSLLGFG
+130 LFSIVGSWLGFG

-166 FSDGVINQKA
+166 FSDVAINKKA

-182 LQNSQSPRIDFS
+182 LEKTSNQGNRIVFN
-194 GESQTIV
+194 GESQNIV
-201 LTQNLGEVRIS
+201 LTQDLGDVRIT
-212 KTLTFYRNLAYDVRI
+212 KTLTFYRNLSYDVRI

-233 IEYFISNGM
+233 LEYFISNGM
-242 RPMGDKDTYAFRG
+242 RPMGDKDTYVFRG

-266 KLEDGDGER
+266 KIEDGDGER
-275 RDFPKASF
+275 KDFPKASF

-289 YYTSLFFTPDV
+289 YYTTLLFTPDV
-300 AKGLYVS
+300 AKGLYMS
-307 LDSDRSKNPMPYVRA
+307 LDSDGSKNPMPYVRSS
-322 NGESVLQG
+322 GESVLQG

-341 SINPSLSDVV
+341 SINPNLTDVV
-351 EYGIITF
+351 EYGMITF

-372 VCGNWGWA
+372 VCGNWGWS

-385 IIVRIV
+385 LIVRVI

-469 KNSEWILWINDLSA
+469 KNSAWIFWINDLSA

-509 TDPMQEKIFKMLPWF
+509 ADPMQEKIFKMLPWF

-537 LVLYWTVN
+537 LVLYWTIN
-545 NIFSIIQQISINAML
+545 NIFSIIQQMSINAML
-560 ERKKQAEIAQHHA
+560 ERKKQAQIAQHHA

-581 KEHKGGKYE
+581 GGK
-590 KNRG
+590 K

>member
-1 MMHYPNPNQ
+1 MYYPNPNQ

-20 IILVVALSIAFFGIY
+20 IMLVVVLSIAFFGIY
-35 MVLFPPKQPPKPTQT
+35 MYLLPPKQSNTKAPA
-50 QTTQNLENAKAPA
+50 TTQNTSVDSVSPISASQAP
-63 QGTPAPN
+63 TTK
-70 SLDSLED
+70 D
-77 TKAQEARTHD
+77 TLQQVSAHN
-87 LALKDSLIAII
+87 LAIKDSLIAII
-98 QSQDFEI
+98 ESEDFEI

-130 LFSIIGSLLGFG
+130 LFSIVGSWLGFG

-166 FSDGVINQKA
+166 FSDVAINKKA
-176 YNTPYV
+176 YNTPFV
-182 LQNSQSPRIDFS
+182 LQKTSNQGNRIAFD
-194 GESQTIV
+194 GESQNIV
-201 LTQNLGEVRIS
+201 LTQDLGDVRIT
-212 KTLTFYRNLAYDVRI
+212 KTLTFYRNLLYDVRI

-233 IEYFISNGM
+233 LEYFISNGM
-242 RPMGDKDTYAFRG
+242 RPMGDKDTYVFRG

-266 KLEDGDGER
+266 KIEDGDGER
-275 RDFPKASF
+275 KDFPKASF

-289 YYTSLFFTPDV
+289 YYTSLLFTPDV
-300 AKGLYVS
+300 AKGLYIS
-307 LDSDRSKNPMPYVRA
+307 LDSDGSKNPMPYVRSS
-322 NGESVLQG
+322 GESVLQG
-330 YIGPKDFKILE
+330 YIGPKDFKTLE
-341 SINPSLSDVV
+341 SINPNLTDVV
-351 EYGIITF
+351 EYGMITF

-372 VCGNWGWA
+372 VCGNWGWS

-385 IIVRIV
+385 LIVRVI

-469 KNSEWILWINDLSA
+469 KNSAWIFWINDLSA

-524 FMIFFIIFPFPAG
+524 FMVFFIIFPFPAG
-537 LVLYWTVN
+537 LVLYWTIN
-545 NIFSIIQQISINAML
+545 NIFSIIQQMSINAML
-560 ERKKQAEIAQHHA
+560 ERKKQAQIAQHHA

-581 KEHKGGKYE
+581 GGK
-590 KNRG
+590 K

>member
-1 MMHYPNPNQ
+1 MYYPNPNQ

-15 TPLGR
+15 MPLGR
-20 IILVVALSIAFFGIY
+20 IMLVVVLSIAFFGIY
-35 MVLFPPKQPPKPTQT
+35 MYLFPPKQSNTKAPA
-50 QTTQNLENAKAPA
+50 TTQNTPVDSVSPISASQAPV
-63 QGTPAPN
+63 
-70 SLDSLED
+70 
-77 TKAQEARTHD
+77 TKDALQQVSTHN
-87 LALKDSLIAII
+87 LAIKDSLIAII
-98 QSQDFEI
+98 ESEDFEI

-130 LFSIIGSLLGFG
+130 LFSIVGSWLGFG

-166 FSDGVINQKA
+166 FSDVGINKKA

-182 LQNSQSPRIDFS
+182 LQKTSNQGNRIAFD
-194 GESQTIV
+194 GESQNIV
-201 LTQNLGEVRIS
+201 LTQDLGDVRIT
-212 KTLTFYRNLAYDVRI
+212 KTLTFYRNLSYDVRI

-233 IEYFISNGM
+233 LEYFISNGM

-266 KLEDGDGER
+266 KIEDGDGER
-275 RDFPKASF
+275 KDFPKASF

-289 YYTSLFFTPDV
+289 YYTSLLFTPDV
-300 AKGLYVS
+300 AKGLYIS
-307 LDSDRSKNPMPYVRA
+307 LDSDGSKNPMPYVRSS
-322 NGESVLQG
+322 GESVLQG

-341 SINPSLSDVV
+341 SINPNLTDVV
-351 EYGIITF
+351 EYGMITF

-372 VCGNWGWA
+372 VCGNWGWS

-385 IIVRIV
+385 LIVRVI

-469 KNSEWILWINDLSA
+469 KNSAWIFWINDLSA

-497 MYVSQRLTPSNF
+497 MYVSQSLTPSNF
-509 TDPMQEKIFKMLPWF
+509 TDPMQETIFKMLPWF
-524 FMIFFIIFPFPAG
+524 FMVFFIIFPFPAG
-537 LVLYWTVN
+537 LVLYWTIN
-545 NIFSIIQQISINAML
+545 NIFSIIQQMSINAML
-560 ERKKQAEIAQHHA
+560 ERKKQAQIAQHHA

-581 KEHKGGKYE
+581 GGK
-590 KNRG
+590 K

>member
-1 MMHYPNPNQ
+1 MHYPNPNQ

-20 IILVVALSIAFFGIY
+20 IILVVALSIAFFGVY

-50 QTTQNLENAKAPA
+50 QTTQNLENPKAPA

>member
-1 MMHYPNPNQ
+1 MYYPNPNQ

-20 IILVVALSIAFFGIY
+20 IMLVVVLSIAFFGIY
-35 MVLFPPKQPPKPTQT
+35 MYLFPPKQSNTKAPA
-50 QTTQNLENAKAPA
+50 TTQNTPVDSVSPISASQAP
-63 QGTPAPN
+63 T
-70 SLDSLED
+70 
-77 TKAQEARTHD
+77 TKDALQQVSTHN
-87 LALKDSLIAII
+87 LAIKDSLIAII
-98 QSQDFEI
+98 ESEDFEI

-130 LFSIIGSLLGFG
+130 LFSIVGSWLGFG

-166 FSDGVINQKA
+166 FSDVAINKKA
-176 YNTPYV
+176 YNTPFV
-182 LQNSQSPRIDFS
+182 LQKTSNQGNRIAFD
-194 GESQTIV
+194 GESQNIV
-201 LTQNLGEVRIS
+201 LTQDLGDVRIT
-212 KTLTFYRNLAYDVRI
+212 KTLTFYRNLLYDVRI

-233 IEYFISNGM
+233 LEYFISNGM
-242 RPMGDKDTYAFRG
+242 RPMGDKDTYVFRG

-266 KLEDGDGER
+266 KIEDGDGER
-275 RDFPKASF
+275 KDFPKASF

-289 YYTSLFFTPDV
+289 YYTSLLFTPDV
-300 AKGLYVS
+300 AKGLYIS
-307 LDSDRSKNPMPYVRA
+307 LDSDGSKNPMLYVRSS
-322 NGESVLQG
+322 GESVLQG
-330 YIGPKDFKILE
+330 YIGPKDFKTLE
-341 SINPSLSDVV
+341 SINPNLTDVV
-351 EYGIITF
+351 EYGMITF

-372 VCGNWGWA
+372 VCGNWGWS

-385 IIVRIV
+385 LIVRVI

-469 KNSEWILWINDLSA
+469 KNSAWIFWINSTLQA
-483 IDPYFV
+483 F
-489 LPVLMGVS
+489 
-497 MYVSQRLTPSNF
+497 LTPSSPVARSKS
-509 TDPMQEKIFKMLPWF
+509 TRV
-524 FMIFFIIFPFPAG
+524 
-537 LVLYWTVN
+537 VLL
-545 NIFSIIQQISINAML
+545 I
-560 ERKKQAEIAQHHA
+560 
-573 QNHFKEHK
+573 
-581 KEHKGGKYE
+581 
-590 KNRG
+590 

>member
-524 FMIFFIIFPFPAG
+524 FMIFFTFATKMRFCRSR
-537 LVLYWTVN
+537 LK
-545 NIFSIIQQISINAML
+545 F
-560 ERKKQAEIAQHHA
+560 
-573 QNHFKEHK
+573 F
-581 KEHKGGKYE
+581 
-590 KNRG
+590 

>member
-1 MMHYPNPNQ
+1 MYYPNPNQ

-20 IILVVALSIAFFGIY
+20 IMLVVVLSIAFFGIY
-35 MVLFPPKQPPKPTQT
+35 MYLFSPKQSNTKAPA
-50 QTTQNLENAKAPA
+50 TTQNTPVDSVSPISASQAPV
-63 QGTPAPN
+63 
-70 SLDSLED
+70 
-77 TKAQEARTHD
+77 TKDALQQVSTHN
-87 LALKDSLIAII
+87 LAIKDSLIAII
-98 QSQDFEI
+98 ESEDFEI

-130 LFSIIGSLLGFG
+130 LFSIVGSWLGFG

-166 FSDGVINQKA
+166 FSDVGINKKA

-182 LQNSQSPRIDFS
+182 LQKTSNQGNRIAFD
-194 GESQTIV
+194 GESQNIV
-201 LTQNLGEVRIS
+201 LTQDLGDVRIT
-212 KTLTFYRNLAYDVRI
+212 KTLTFYRNLSYDVRI

-233 IEYFISNGM
+233 LEYFISNGM

-266 KLEDGDGER
+266 KIEDGDGER
-275 RDFPKASF
+275 KDFPKASF

-289 YYTSLFFTPDV
+289 YYTSLLFTPDV
-300 AKGLYVS
+300 AKGLYIS
-307 LDSDRSKNPMPYVRA
+307 LDSDGSKNPMPYVRSS
-322 NGESVLQG
+322 GESVLQG

-341 SINPSLSDVV
+341 SINPNLTDVV
-351 EYGIITF
+351 EYGMITF

-372 VCGNWGWA
+372 VCGNWGWS

-385 IIVRIV
+385 LIVRVI

-469 KNSEWILWINDLSA
+469 KNSAWIFWINDLSA

-524 FMIFFIIFPFPAG
+524 FMVFFIIFPFPAG
-537 LVLYWTVN
+537 LVLYWTIN
-545 NIFSIIQQISINAML
+545 NIFSIIQQMSINAML
-560 ERKKQAEIAQHHA
+560 ERKKQAQIAQHHA

-581 KEHKGGKYE
+581 GGK
-590 KNRG
+590 K

>member
-1 MMHYPNPNQ
+1 MYYPNPNQ

-20 IILVVALSIAFFGIY
+20 IMLVVVLSIAFFGIY
-35 MVLFPPKQPPKPTQT
+35 MYLFPPKQSNTKAPA
-50 QTTQNLENAKAPA
+50 TTQNTPVDSVSPISASQAP
-63 QGTPAPN
+63 TTK
-70 SLDSLED
+70 D
-77 TKAQEARTHD
+77 TLQQVSTHN
-87 LALKDSLIAII
+87 LAIKDSLIAII
-98 QSQDFEI
+98 ESEDFEI

-130 LFSIIGSLLGFG
+130 LFSIVGSWLGFG

-166 FSDGVINQKA
+166 FSDVGINKKA

-182 LQNSQSPRIDFS
+182 LQKTSNQGNRIAFD
-194 GESQTIV
+194 GESQNIV
-201 LTQNLGEVRIS
+201 LTQDLGDVRIT
-212 KTLTFYRNLAYDVRI
+212 KTLTFYRNLSYDVRI

-233 IEYFISNGM
+233 LEYFISNGM

-266 KLEDGDGER
+266 KIEDGDGGR
-275 RDFPKASF
+275 KDFPKASF

-289 YYTSLFFTPDV
+289 YYTSLLFTPDV
-300 AKGLYVS
+300 AKGLYIS
-307 LDSDRSKNPMPYVRA
+307 LDSDGSKNPMPYVRSS
-322 NGESVLQG
+322 GESVLQG

-341 SINPSLSDVV
+341 SINPNLTDVV
-351 EYGIITF
+351 EYGMITF

-372 VCGNWGWA
+372 VCGNWGWS

-385 IIVRIV
+385 LIVRVI

-469 KNSEWILWINDLSA
+469 KNSAWIFWINDLSA

-524 FMIFFIIFPFPAG
+524 FMVFFIIFPFPAG
-537 LVLYWTVN
+537 LVLYWTIN
-545 NIFSIIQQISINAML
+545 NIFSIIQQMSINAML
-560 ERKKQAEIAQHHA
+560 ERKKQAQIAQHHA

-581 KEHKGGKYE
+581 GGK
-590 KNRG
+590 K